1 MRSQIQNLI
10 NLIQWTIVQRF
21 IAILV
26 FILHIPVV
34 LVLLRVQ
41 VDSLMVVLL
50 VLAYRTLVLHL
61 GHLFLL
67 LQLRFLLYVNCFLA

>member
-50 VLAYRTLVLHL
+50 VLAYCTLVLHL

-67 LQLRFLLYVNCFLA
+67 L